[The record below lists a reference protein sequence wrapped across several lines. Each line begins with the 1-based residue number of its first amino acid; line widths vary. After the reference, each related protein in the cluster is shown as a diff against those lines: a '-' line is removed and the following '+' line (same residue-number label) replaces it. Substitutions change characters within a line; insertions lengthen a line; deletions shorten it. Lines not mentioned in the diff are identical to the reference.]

1 MNAIAVIYV
10 NDHLEQMRSQAQDRR
25 LASLAERRSLRS
37 RIGSGAAEVRR
48 TLGLGPSG
56 PTLPTLKN
64 YPYGG

>member
-10 NDHLEQMRSQAQDRR
+10 NDHLEQMRSQAQHRR

-48 TLGLGPSG
+48 TLGLGSSG
-56 PTLPTLKN
+56 PSLPTLKN